1 VKDYVYIGGLID
13 GMYKTATSGAVHRVF
28 HVGSGIGHSVNDR
41 VGMIAWRV
49 DRPVSVR
56 YGPRGTFD
64 VSRIYLDIARARKE
78 PGWEPGIFLN
88 EVLRRT
94 WEFA

>member
-41 VGMIAWRV
+41 VGMIA
-49 DRPVSVR
+49 
-56 YGPRGTFD
+56 
-64 VSRIYLDIARARKE
+64 ARKE